1 MENPGQLLQTGL
13 RLFRQGQA
21 EQAIAAFERAVA
33 AAPGEPQAVAA
44 LADCLFALGRADEAI
59 AALEAGVARA
69 PHAPALAFKLAGA
82 LRTAGRLEQA
92 ISLYRGLLA
101 RDPNIAEAHG
111 NLGNALTRAG
121 RFAEA
126 IESFRRALALKPGSA
141 VTCYNL
147 AKALEEVSDW
157 PGAEAA
163 YRRALQLQPDF
174 AEAAWSLAQLLWL
187 QGRFA
192 EAWPHYDKRLFRRG
206 FERRPEVFAKPAWQ
220 GEPFEGRTLLLYA
233 EQGQGDTIQFI
244 RYLEPIK
251 ARGGRVV
258 VECQPSLKR
267 LFAGLPSAD
276 AVIARG
282 EPLPDF
288 DLQVSVMSA
297 PAVFA
302 TTAGTIPGE
311 TPYLAVPPGE
321 SFALPGDP
329 DAFKVGLVWAG
340 NPINQPADSRRSF
353 RFADYAP
360 LLEVPGAQLYS
371 LQVGGPAAELEAFA
385 EDRRI
390 IDLGPRLT
398 DFAATAAAIGELDL
412 VISSCTALPHLCGA
426 LGRECWLILGAVPDF
441 RWHLEGDTTPWYP
454 TLKLFRQQTRGDWAE
469 PIGRVR
475 EALMQRL

>member
-1 MENPGQLLQTGL
+1 METPGQLLQTGL
-13 RLFRQGQA
+13 RLFRQGRAA
-21 EQAIAAFERAVA
+21 EALAAFERAVA

-44 LADCLFALGRADEAI
+44 LADCLFALGRQDQAI
-59 AALEAGVARA
+59 AALEAGVKRA
-69 PHAPALAFKLAGA
+69 PGAPALAFKLAGA
-82 LRTAGRLEQA
+82 LRAAGRLEQA

-101 RDPNIAEAHG
+101 RDPNLAEAHG

-121 RFAEA
+121 RFGEA
-126 IESFRRALALKPGSA
+126 IESFQRALALKPGSA

-163 YRRALQLQPDF
+163 YRRALELQPDF
-174 AEAAWSLAQLLWL
+174 AEAAWSLAQLFWL
-187 QGRFA
+187 QGRFD

-206 FERRPEVFAKPAWQ
+206 FERRPEVFAKPAWR
-220 GEPFEGRTLLLYA
+220 GESFEGHTLLLYA

-244 RYLEPIK
+244 RYLAPIK
-251 ARGGRVV
+251 ERGGRVV

-267 LFAGLPSAD
+267 LFAGLPAAD
-276 AVIARG
+276 EVIARG
-282 EPLPDF
+282 ERLPAF
-288 DLQVSVMSA
+288 DLQLSVMSA
-297 PAVFA
+297 PAVFE
-302 TTAGTIPGE
+302 TTADTIPGE

-321 SFALPGDP
+321 RFELPGDRA
-329 DAFKVGLVWAG
+329 AFKVGLVWAG

-360 LLEVPGAQLYS
+360 LLEVPSVQLYS
-371 LQVGGPAAELEAFA
+371 LQVGEAARELEAFA
-385 EDRRI
+385 DDPQVV
-390 IDLGPRLT
+390 DLGPRLT
-398 DFAATAAAIGELDL
+398 DFAVTAAAIDRLDL
-412 VISSCTALPHLCGA
+412 VVSSCTALPHLCGA

-454 TLKLFRQQTRGDWAE
+454 MLRLFRQRERGDWAE

-475 EALMQRL
+475 EALVQRL